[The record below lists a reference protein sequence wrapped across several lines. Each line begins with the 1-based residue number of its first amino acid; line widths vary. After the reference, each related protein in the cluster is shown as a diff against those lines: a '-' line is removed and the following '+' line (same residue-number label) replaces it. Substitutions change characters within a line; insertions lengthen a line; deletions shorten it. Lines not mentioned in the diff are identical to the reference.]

1 MNEIIILD
9 GSEVKLNESKSG
21 KLTIIAGENASIPL
35 SLLPA
40 FKKRDVTVKTVKDL
54 KDPCEIAFTLGQIF
68 KPGDVLITSRPEFA
82 RFKEYT
88 ETKPAKTRA
97 KTDAPVKRT
106 RKPKETP
113 EQKETEKEAEGVM
126 PKPIEAEEK
135 TEEKSPEKEKK
146 PEKAKE
152 DKTES
157 GKTEEGENTDAFGG
171 IEALPTNAGYTEFV
185 KFLKELGISSAF
197 NTAAKKLYKLSIDNS
212 SLKIM
217 AQSDLKGL
225 PSETAEK
232 IKDKIKE
239 LKGL

>member
-9 GSEVKLNESKSG
+9 GSEVKLNENKSG

-88 ETKPAKTRA
+88 EIKPVKAKAKTKIK
-97 KTDAPVKRT
+97 KTVKHSGAEYPADPAVPVA
-106 RKPKETP
+106 KPKEDAVDDLP
-113 EQKETEKEAEGVM
+113 FDNDDHFHANEGG
-126 PKPIEAEEK
+126 
-135 TEEKSPEKEKK
+135 SSF
-146 PEKAKE
+146 
-152 DKTES
+152 DS
-157 GKTEEGENTDAFGG
+157 
-171 IEALPTNAGYTEFV
+171 
-185 KFLKELGISSAF
+185 FLKTLNISTAY
-197 NTAAKKLYKLSIDNS
+197 NAAAKNLFKLAADDT
-212 SLKIM
+212 SLKIL

-225 PSETAEK
+225 PAETAKKIIEK
-232 IKDKIKE
+232 IKE
-239 LKGL
+239 AKGL

>member
-1 MNEIIILD
+1 MSEIIILD
-9 GSEVKLNESKSG
+9 GSEVKLNENKSG

-54 KDPCEIAFTLGQIF
+54 KDPCEIAFALGQIF
-68 KPGDVLITSRPEFA
+68 KPGDTLITSRPEFA
-82 RFKEYT
+82 RLKEYA
-88 ETKPAKTRA
+88 EAKPAKTRA

-113 EQKETEKEAEGVM
+113 EQEAEGVM

-135 TEEKSPEKEKK
+135 KEEKSPEKEKK

-157 GKTEEGENTDAFGG
+157 EKTEEGENTDAFGG
-171 IEALPTNAGYTEFV
+171 VEALPTNAGYTEFV

-197 NTAAKKLYKLSIDNS
+197 NTAAKRLYKLSIDNS